1 MQLSAARD
9 RLIVALDVSS
19 PDTALDLVRRLR
31 DHTGCF
37 KVGLQ
42 LYTAAGP
49 ELIKKILQSGSR
61 VFLDLKL
68 HDIPNTVAKAATES
82 ARLGVHMI
90 TLHTLGGEP
99 MLATTRKK
107 LQEASQLEG
116 WSIPKLL
123 GVTVLT
129 SMDQNALASVG
140 IDSAVDLQVLRLAQS
155 AQRCGLDGVVC
166 SARELGMLRKQG
178 LQELLFVT
186 PGIRSTTSASQDQF
200 RTATVFQALT
210 QGADYLVVGRPI
222 TQAPDPVKAAEAI
235 VEEIEHYQ
243 APR

>member
-1 MQLSAARD
+1 MRLSAARD

-19 PDTALDLVRRLR
+19 PETALNLVRQLR
-31 DHTGCF
+31 NHIGCF

-49 ELIKKILQSGSR
+49 DLIKQILQSGSR
-61 VFLDLKL
+61 VFMDLKL

-107 LQEASQLEG
+107 LQEASRLEG
-116 WSIPKLL
+116 WPIPKLL

-140 IDSAVDLQVLRLAQS
+140 IDSTMDLQVLRLAQL

-166 SARELGMLRKQG
+166 SARELDMLRKQG

-186 PGIRSTTSASQDQF
+186 PGIRSTTSASQDQI
-200 RTATVFQALT
+200 RTATVSQALKL
-210 QGADYLVVGRPI
+210 GADYLVVGRPVI
-222 TQAPDPVKAAEAI
+222 QAPDPVKAAENI

-243 APR
+243 DPH